1 MIEEMKEGV
10 IELDSEFAKE
20 IGFTSD
26 KFQGYLWKAGDY
38 IYISAIKSIHPEQGN
53 LSTLLACIEEK
64 GFNTKVPTPPPKTE
78 TILNQKGFKRTI
90 EKADIEVWVLKQ

>member
-1 MIEEMKEGV
+1 MKEGV

-38 IYISAIKSIHPEQGN
+38 ISISAIKSIHPEQGN
-53 LSTLLACIEEK
+53 LSALFACIEEK
-64 GFNTKVPTPPPKTE
+64 GFSIKVPTPLPKME
-78 TILNQKGFKRTI
+78 AILNQKGFKRTI
-90 EKADIEVWVLKQ
+90 EKAEGEENIEVWVLKQ